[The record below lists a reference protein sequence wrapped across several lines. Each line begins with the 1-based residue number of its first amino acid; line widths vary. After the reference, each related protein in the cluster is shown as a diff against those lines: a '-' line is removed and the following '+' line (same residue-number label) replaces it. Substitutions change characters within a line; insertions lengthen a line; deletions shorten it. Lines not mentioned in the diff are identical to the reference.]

1 MKPFIQAGFFFLT
14 WLLGNGS
21 PVYAQKV
28 SIEAASRD
36 VTLSVRGPER
46 EIDSAGGIA
55 LVSFEETKS
64 VSVNR
69 DQVAVLADENRK
81 VTKILSFRTTDLTI
95 PEQGFALLASK
106 SEDCKFLSDNFREG
120 DIVQLR
126 VDGEVRTLKEVV
138 AVTKPS
144 GLFDI
149 RFNQPSLFTS
159 LETETIISGS
169 ILHFNPGSGYK
180 IIVEENG
187 KIIREASCT
196 TGGIFSLPV
205 FLKEGVNYLDVKV
218 MDETKELFETSFVIY
233 RKSFNPTKPEIVMW
247 VEQFPN
253 ALHLTNEEAIETMV
267 LKSKAAGVTAF
278 GLDVKGP
285 EGYVSY
291 KKNERSHS
299 PYFTSTTNPK
309 KKVEPSEMDLLES
322 FITIAHKHR
331 LKVYTSFNFFTEG
344 NVTTGDY
351 AVLKNHPDWEE
362 IVQRP
367 EDKGRLLKIS
377 ESVAGQEARDGK
389 RIILGFVNP
398 ADTEVQNFQL
408 LRVEEVLQNYA
419 VDGIVMDRCR
429 YDNLYADFSEISRQQ
444 FAEYLKKEGKL
455 LEQFPADAFLISE
468 NGKMIEGKYFI
479 EWITFRASVIK
490 QFTDRVRALV
500 DKYKKEKNPN
510 LKLAAYAGSWFEVY
524 WQNGV
529 NWSSKSFRY
538 NERLK
543 FPESRLYTDKYYQTS
558 YTGNID
564 FLMIG
569 TYYKTTK
576 EINKYI
582 TLGNILTNGELPLY
596 GSMSLPDLK
605 NEEQAPVFGASL
617 TQSSGLMVF
626 DLCYVDWTFFTE
638 NLRKAIR
645 ENDKTMI
652 K

>member
-1 MKPFIQAGFFFLT
+1 MKSFVRIGFFFFA
-14 WLLGNGS
+14 WLLGSCSLTYG
-21 PVYAQKV
+21 QKISV
-28 SIEAASRD
+28 EAASRD

-46 EIDSAGGIA
+46 EIGLANGMVLVSSDEAKSVPVNKNQVAA
-55 LVSFEETKS
+55 LVDD
-64 VSVNR
+64 NMR
-69 DQVAVLADENRK
+69 
-81 VTKILSFRTTDLTI
+81 VTKILSSQEIDAAI
-95 PEQGFALLASK
+95 PAQGFMLLASGK
-106 SEDCKFLSDNFREG
+106 NDCKFLQENFREG
-120 DIVQLR
+120 DIIRLR
-126 VDGEVRTLKEVV
+126 IDGEIRTLKEVV
-138 AVTKPS
+138 AVTKQS
-144 GLFDI
+144 GSFDI
-149 RFNQPSLFTS
+149 RFNQATLFTS
-159 LETETIISGS
+159 LKKETIISGS
-169 ILHFNPGSGYK
+169 ILHFNPESGYK
-180 IIVEENG
+180 IVVEENG
-187 KIIREASCT
+187 KVIRKASCST
-196 TGGIFSLPV
+196 DGTFSLAV

-218 MDETKELFETSFVIY
+218 MDKTKELSETSFVIY
-233 RKSFNPTKPEIVMW
+233 RKSANRTEPEIVMW

-253 ALHLTNEEAIETMV
+253 ALHLTSEEAIETMV

-291 KKNERSHS
+291 KKNELSHS

-309 KKVEPSEMDLLES
+309 KKVKLSEMDLLES
-322 FITIAHKHR
+322 FVKIAHKHQ

-367 EDKGRLLKIS
+367 EDKGQLLKIS
-377 ESVAGQEARDGK
+377 ESAAGQEARAGK

-398 ADTEVQNFQL
+398 ANTEVQDFQL
-408 LRVEEVLQNYA
+408 LRVEEVLKNYA
-419 VDGIVMDRCR
+419 IDGIVMDRCR
-429 YDNLYADFSEISRQQ
+429 YDNLYADFGEISKQQ
-444 FAEYLKKEGKL
+444 FAEYLKKEGKM
-455 LEQFPADAFLISE
+455 LEQFPADAFLIGE
-468 NGKMIEGKYFI
+468 NGKMVEGKYFI

-500 DKYKKEKNPN
+500 DKYKKGKNPN
-510 LKLAAYAGSWFEVY
+510 LKLAAYVGSWFEVY

-529 NWSSKSFRY
+529 NWSSKNFRY
-538 NERLK
+538 NGRLK

-558 YTGNID
+558 YTENID

-626 DLCYVDWTFFTE
+626 DLCYVDWIIFTE

-645 ENDKTMI
+645 ESDKQ

>member
-1 MKPFIQAGFFFLT
+1 MTYG
-14 WLLGNGS
+14 
-21 PVYAQKV
+21 QKISV
-28 SIEAASRD
+28 EAASRD

-46 EIDSAGGIA
+46 EIGLANGMVLVSSDEAKSVPVNKNQVAA
-55 LVSFEETKS
+55 LVDD
-64 VSVNR
+64 NMR
-69 DQVAVLADENRK
+69 
-81 VTKILSFRTTDLTI
+81 VTKILSSQEIDAAI
-95 PEQGFALLASK
+95 PAQGFMLLASGK
-106 SEDCKFLSDNFREG
+106 NDCKFLQENFREG
-120 DIVQLR
+120 DIIRLR
-126 VDGEVRTLKEVV
+126 IDGEIRTLKEVV
-138 AVTKPS
+138 AVTKQS
-144 GLFDI
+144 GSFDI
-149 RFNQPSLFTS
+149 RFNQATLFTS
-159 LETETIISGS
+159 LKKETIISGS
-169 ILHFNPGSGYK
+169 ILHFNPESGYK
-180 IIVEENG
+180 IVVEENG
-187 KIIREASCT
+187 KVIRKASCST
-196 TGGIFSLPV
+196 DGTFSLAV

-218 MDETKELFETSFVIY
+218 MDKTKELSETSFVIY
-233 RKSFNPTKPEIVMW
+233 RKSANRTEPEIVMW

-253 ALHLTNEEAIETMV
+253 ALHLTSEEAIETMV

-291 KKNERSHS
+291 KKNELSHS

-309 KKVEPSEMDLLES
+309 KKVKLSEMDLLES
-322 FITIAHKHR
+322 FVKIAHKHQ

-367 EDKGRLLKIS
+367 EDKGQLLKIS
-377 ESVAGQEARDGK
+377 ESAAGQEARAGK

-398 ADTEVQNFQL
+398 ANTEVQDFQL
-408 LRVEEVLQNYA
+408 LRVEEVLKNYA
-419 VDGIVMDRCR
+419 IDGIVMDRCR
-429 YDNLYADFSEISRQQ
+429 YDNLYADFGEISKQQ
-444 FAEYLKKEGKL
+444 FAEYLKKEGKM
-455 LEQFPADAFLISE
+455 LEQFPADAFLIGE
-468 NGKMIEGKYFI
+468 NGKMVEGKYFI

-500 DKYKKEKNPN
+500 DKYKKGKNPN
-510 LKLAAYAGSWFEVY
+510 LKLAAYVGSWFEVY

-529 NWSSKSFRY
+529 NWSSKNFRY
-538 NERLK
+538 NGRLK

-558 YTGNID
+558 YTENID

-626 DLCYVDWTFFTE
+626 DLCYVDWIIFTE

-645 ENDKTMI
+645 ESDKQ

>member
-1 MKPFIQAGFFFLT
+1 MKPFMRIGFFFFT
-14 WLLGNGS
+14 WFLASSSLAYG
-21 PVYAQKV
+21 QKV

-46 EIDSAGGIA
+46 VIGSVNGII
-55 LVSFEETKS
+55 LVSSGEVKS
-64 VSVNR
+64 VPVNKS
-69 DQVAVLADENRK
+69 QVAVLLDDNMR
-81 VTKILSFRTTDLTI
+81 VTKILFSQEVDAAI
-95 PEQGFALLASK
+95 SGQGCILLASEK
-106 SEDCKFLSDNFREG
+106 DDCKFLQENFREG
-120 DIVQLR
+120 DIVKLR
-126 VDGEVRTLKEVV
+126 VDGEIRTLKEVV
-138 AVTKPS
+138 AVTKQS
-144 GLFDI
+144 DLFDI
-149 RFNQPSLFTS
+149 RFNQPPLFTS
-159 LETETIISGS
+159 LEKETIISGS

-180 IIVEENG
+180 IIVEKNG

-196 TGGIFSLPV
+196 TDGIFSLPV

-291 KKNERSHS
+291 KKNELSHS

-322 FITIAHKHR
+322 FVKIAHKHR

-398 ADTEVQNFQL
+398 ANTEVQNFQL

-444 FAEYLKKEGKL
+444 FAEYLKKEGKI

-468 NGKMIEGKYFI
+468 NGKIIEGKYFI
-479 EWITFRASVIK
+479 EWITFRVSVIK

-510 LKLAAYAGSWFEVY
+510 LKLAAYVGSWFEVY

-538 NERLK
+538 NGRLK

-638 NLRKAIR
+638 NLRKAIQ
-645 ENDKTMI
+645 ESDKQ